1 MKKLIKSLLIIS
13 IILIPAF
20 GKIYAEDSTPPSE
33 CTLPQIL
40 VENVCTDP
48 TPIPGC
54 TNNSATNYNPDATTD
69 DGSCTYQD
77 PTPITPDPVLI
88 HLTIKNNSGNLYNQ
102 DLTVNACDSDN
113 PNSGNLKV
121 TAYCAIIQSGLSTDW
136 NFAWAP
142 GIFLNSINGISG
154 FTTQDKDGLNVYHYW
169 SWGTNDTEA
178 MVGLNQYDLKANDQ
192 IYLTFID
199 PQTEPEVIEQVSHFH
214 SSSGSYISL
223 KKDTIFETK
232 KAFDFLIS
240 QQKADGSFGDDLYTD
255 WVALSLSSNAENLDQ
270 KNKLIKYITEEKFI
284 GNSLTDYERRA
295 MALMALGINPYNLN
309 GINYIKKITD
319 SFDGK
324 QFGDTE
330 KDNDDI
336 FALIVLQNA
345 GYTEK
350 DKMLSDTIYYILNKQ
365 NTDGSWDNSTDLT
378 GASIEALSAFQN
390 DIKIKTALENAKKY
404 LKNKQQN
411 DGGFSNVSST
421 AWAMQ
426 GILGLSE
433 KILDWKNN
441 ENTPLDYLA
450 LNQDTDGGI
459 KNEDLNNRIWQ
470 TSYVLTS
477 LSEKT
482 WNTIMQKFTAPTIET
497 ENKNIISENLD
508 VKIATKKTAKTPIKI
523 TNKNTKNLAIENT
536 ASAINALASEQIPK
550 PKQNWFRRFVVKIFG
565 F

>member
-20 GKIYAEDSTPPSE
+20 GNIYAEDSTPPPE

-48 TPIPGC
+48 TPILGC
-54 TNNSATNYNPDATTD
+54 INNGATNFNPNATTD
-69 DGSCTYQD
+69 DGSCIY
-77 PTPITPDPVLI
+77 PTPSTPDPVTI
-88 HLTIKNNSGNLYNQ
+88 HLTIKNNTGNLYNQ
-102 DLTVNACDSDN
+102 NLTVNACDSDN

-121 TAYCAIIQSGLSTDW
+121 TAYCAVLQSELSTDW

-154 FTTQDKDGLNVYHYW
+154 FITQDKDGLDVYHYW
-169 SWGTNDTEA
+169 SWGVNDTEA
-178 MVGLNQYDLKANDQ
+178 MVGLNQYDLKTDDQ
-192 IYLTFID
+192 IYLTFVD
-199 PQTEPEVIEQVSHFH
+199 PQTEPEVVEQVSHFH
-214 SSSGSYISL
+214 SPSGSYTSSKVQI
-223 KKDTIFETK
+223 KKVTFDTK
-232 KAFDFLIS
+232 KAFEFLVS
-240 QQKADGSFGDDLYTD
+240 QQKENGSFGEELYTD
-255 WVALSLSSNAENLDQ
+255 WVAITLSSTDQ
-270 KNKLIKYITEEKFI
+270 YQEQKTKLTKYYLTNKFSGKN
-284 GNSLTDYERRA
+284 LTDYERHA
-295 MALMALGINPYNLN
+295 IALMSLGLNPYNVN
-309 GINYIKKITD
+309 GENYIKKITD
-319 SFDGK
+319 TFDGE
-324 QFGDTE
+324 QFGDKNT
-330 KDNDDI
+330 DNDDI
-336 FALIVLQNA
+336 FALIVLQNV

-350 DKMLSDTIYYILNKQ
+350 DKMISDTISFILNKQ
-365 NTDGSWDNSTDLT
+365 NTNGSWDNSVDLT

-390 DIKIKTALENAKKY
+390 DLKVKTALENAKKY

-482 WNTIMQKFTAPTIET
+482 WNTIMQKFEQPIIQETNKKEEVVKKISTANKIPKQKTKKEILNT
-497 ENKNIISENLD
+497 ENQ
-508 VKIATKKTAKTPIKI
+508 A
-523 TNKNTKNLAIENT
+523 
-536 ASAINALASEQIPK
+536 ASAINAVADAQNK
-550 PKQNWFRRFVVKIFG
+550 PTQNWFKKIIGKIFG